1 MNNLLSY
8 CGLVDP
14 RISASDKDLPVMTSV
29 SLSEKKIVDKISFQK
44 NESST
49 RLFGNLEYIRIF
61 SRFFMWLY
69 FSPWKRILDEIY
81 ASKDYVT
88 DTI

>member
-1 MNNLLSY
+1 MGNDIGFLLW
-8 CGLVDP
+8 
-14 RISASDKDLPVMTSV
+14 
-29 SLSEKKIVDKISFQK
+29 KKNVDKISFQK

-49 RLFGNLEYIRIF
+49 RLFGTLEYIRIF

-88 DTI
+88 DTIWELINGKPPTGMWIYEQ